1 MVCRAMRSQREV
13 NTTPKCSVHLRVL
26 VVPKFGGSWRYAIG
40 CGVGCASGRVISPR
54 VSKIEHLQKHTDSS
68 SSCFFTRLRFSAS
81 CSSRLCLSSTCSSS
95 CRWSSAFLLDSIS
108 CRLFVVLLSPF
119 WLKLP
124 SSPPNSRRDL
134 SFSFIALLFLRASTR
149 GGDCSP
155 AALSVDSRRD
165 LSSFGA
171 SLSRRGLACVVSGSG
186 EVLPGLARR
195 RLFSCSETSDCR
207 RFKPFAGGDRWGS
220 SSVAI
225 VSAVVLGV
233 GLLACD

>member
-1 MVCRAMRSQREV
+1 MVCKAMRSQLDV
-13 NTTPKCSVHLRVL
+13 NRSRKHNLYLRAVAEPKY
-26 VVPKFGGSWRYAIG
+26 GGSWLCAIG
-40 CGVGCASGRVISPR
+40 LGVGCASGRVISCQVHCTQQIPGVR
-54 VSKIEHLQKHTDSS
+54 TVSASS
-68 SSCFFTRLRFSAS
+68 SFFTRLRFSAS
-81 CSSRLCLSSTCSSS
+81 CSSRLCLSSKCSSS

-134 SFSFIALLFLRASTR
+134 SFSLTALLFLRVSTCC
-149 GGDCSP
+149 GALSP
-155 AALSVDSRRD
+155 AALSVDSRRGP
-165 LSSFGA
+165 SSPGA
-171 SLSRRGLACVVSGSG
+171 LLSRRALARVVSGSG

-207 RFKPFAGGDRWGS
+207 RFKPFVGVSCSGS

-225 VSAVVLGV
+225 VFVAAGG
-233 GLLACD
+233 GLLMRG